1 MIDKLTLKNF
11 QSHKN
16 TQLTFHPGVNIIV
29 GSTDSGKSAI
39 MRALRWVATNKPLG
53 EGVRSW
59 WGGDTEV
66 EVCIDENK
74 ITRKRADD
82 FNGYILNEG
91 EFAANGVNVPA
102 EVLKAFNIN
111 DVNLQR
117 QLDAPFLLSESPG
130 EVATHFN
137 KVARL
142 DQIDTGIQ
150 NIQKWINSLNS
161 VIGVAQY
168 KGKPATGL
176 IGQIEETEL
185 KLTQYD
191 NLEDGELLLSA
202 IETKQ
207 TKEEDLYRSL
217 FGLQRVKEAIK
228 GVEESIAKYDDILA
242 LSEKVDLLQNKIKAN
257 KEQQNKVN
265 DLLVLINSIQRCS
278 VKIKDNSIY
287 TDHENRIIEIQYQ
300 IQTKNDK
307 QGKYT
312 TLIKIVKESKENRL
326 KIENINKTL
335 QLENNVN
342 DISLKFENIRTLK
355 VNSNSLNLIL
365 EKIQKSS
372 TDLQLEIKKYN
383 ILKKEWDVNFPDV
396 CPLCGK

>member
-1 MIDKLTLKNF
+1 M
-11 QSHKN
+11 
-16 TQLTFHPGVNIIV
+16 
-29 GSTDSGKSAI
+29 
-39 MRALRWVATNKPLG
+39 
-53 EGVRSW
+53 
-59 WGGDTEV
+59 
-66 EVCIDENK
+66 
-74 ITRKRADD
+74 
-82 FNGYILNEG
+82 
-91 EFAANGVNVPA
+91 
-102 EVLKAFNIN
+102 
-111 DVNLQR
+111 
-117 QLDAPFLLSESPG
+117 
-130 EVATHFN
+130 
-137 KVARL
+137 
-142 DQIDTGIQ
+142 
-150 NIQKWINSLNS
+150 
-161 VIGVAQY
+161 
-168 KGKPATGL
+168 
-176 IGQIEETEL
+176 
-185 KLTQYD
+185 
-191 NLEDGELLLSA
+191 
-202 IETKQ
+202 
-207 TKEEDLYRSL
+207 
-217 FGLQRVKEAIK
+217 
-228 GVEESIAKYDDILA
+228 
-242 LSEKVDLLQNKIKAN
+242 
-257 KEQQNKVN
+257 
-265 DLLVLINSIQRCS
+265 INSIQQCS